1 MMSTSIGIGNAQ
13 KRIVQLTNY
22 EDGLWDILL
31 GLVMLLLSIYPITRE
46 LLGPELNLVLFL
58 VALAILV
65 AGQYAA
71 RRYISTPR
79 LGYAK
84 YRRTPAIKLIV
95 AVTAGLVL
103 LTLGVVIA
111 TLLSPG
117 WIPQSPSSSS
127 ASWISDLTVEIAVMF
142 AMVGLFSL
150 LGYIFGVTRLFVYG
164 WLLGGAFV
172 LSAALSIYQGWTFN
186 LPLAI
191 ASGIIIVV
199 GIVLLMR
206 FIRKYPVA
214 IEENDDGQS

>member
-1 MMSTSIGIGNAQ
+1 MSTSIGIGNAQ

-65 AGQYAA
+65 IGLSAA

-84 YRRTPAIKLIV
+84 QRRTPTTKLLV
-95 AVTAGLVL
+95 ALMAGLVL
-103 LTLGVVIA
+103 LTLGCVIA

-117 WIPQSPSSSS
+117 WIPQISSSS
-127 ASWISDLTVEIAVMF
+127 TASWISDLAVEIAVMF

-150 LGYIFGVTRLFVYG
+150 LGYLFGVTRLFVYG
-164 WLLGGAFV
+164 WLLGGAYL
-172 LSAALSIYQGWTFN
+172 LSVALTRGQDVSFN

-191 ASGIIIVV
+191 ASGIIIGT
-199 GIVLLMR
+199 GIVLLVR
-206 FIRKYPVA
+206 FIRKYP
-214 IEENDDGQS
+214 ILMEGNDDEQS

>member
-1 MMSTSIGIGNAQ
+1 MSTSIGIGNAQ

-84 YRRTPAIKLIV
+84 QRRTPTTKLLV
-95 AVTAGLVL
+95 VLMAGLVL
-103 LTLGVVIA
+103 LTLGFVIA

-127 ASWISDLTVEIAVMF
+127 ASWISDLTVEIVVMF
-142 AMVGLFSL
+142 ALVGLFSL

-164 WLLGGAFV
+164 WLLGVAFV
-172 LSAALSIYQGWTFN
+172 LSAALSMYQGWTFN
-186 LPLAI
+186 MPLAI
-191 ASGIIIVV
+191 ASGIIIVT
-199 GIVLLMR
+199 GIVLLVR
-206 FIRKYPVA
+206 FIRKYPVPL
-214 IEENDDGQS
+214 EENDDGQS

>member
-1 MMSTSIGIGNAQ
+1 MSTSIGIGKAR

-46 LLGPELNLVLFL
+46 QLGPELNLVLFL
-58 VALAILV
+58 VVLALLV
-65 AGQYAA
+65 AGQSAA

-84 YRRTPAIKLIV
+84 QRRTPKTKLLV
-95 AVTAGLVL
+95 ALTTGLVL
-103 LTLGVVIA
+103 LTLGCIVA

-117 WIPQSPSSSS
+117 RIPQISLSPST
-127 ASWISDLTVEIAVMF
+127 SWISDLAVEIAVMF

-150 LGYIFGVTRLFVYG
+150 LGYLFGVTRLYVYG
-164 WLLGGAFV
+164 WLLGGAYL
-172 LSAALSIYQGWTFN
+172 LSVALTRFEDLSFN

-191 ASGIIIVV
+191 ASGVII
-199 GIVLLMR
+199 GTGSVLLER
-206 FIRKYPVA
+206 FMRKYP
-214 IEENDDGQS
+214 IPMEENDDGQS

>member
-1 MMSTSIGIGNAQ
+1 MSTSIGIGNAQ

-65 AGQYAA
+65 IGLSAA

-84 YRRTPAIKLIV
+84 QRRTPTTKLLV
-95 AVTAGLVL
+95 ALTTGLVL
-103 LTLGVVIA
+103 LTLGCVIA

-117 WIPQSPSSSS
+117 WIPQISSSS
-127 ASWISDLTVEIAVMF
+127 TASWISDLAVEIAVMF

-150 LGYIFGVTRLFVYG
+150 LGYLFGVTRLFVYG
-164 WLLGGAFV
+164 WLLGGAYL
-172 LSAALSIYQGWTFN
+172 LSVALTMGQDVSFN

-191 ASGIIIVV
+191 ASGIIIGT
-199 GIVLLMR
+199 GIVLLVR
-206 FIRKYPVA
+206 FIRKYP
-214 IEENDDGQS
+214 ILMEGNDDEQS